1 MGNRGRKWRVIAL
14 AWLLVA
20 SMLGSLI
27 LPNFSGGKAA
37 AAVPLA
43 AGFGTSGIGAL
54 SAASASA
61 DTSGHWAGQTMAEWR
76 RLGLIDGFPDGSLRP
91 DQVISRIEFV
101 ALANRLFAY
110 KGTASLQFADVPG
123 NAWFAS
129 QVQAAVAAG
138 YINGFPDGTF
148 KPSRQLTRAEA
159 AVMLAKLVPAIE
171 RDGANALAAF
181 GDRGDVPV
189 YARASLGALVE
200 GGIVQGFADGTVRP
214 GGKLTRAEAIVLLDR
229 IRTQSAVGANGGIVP
244 APLRLTEAGVY
255 GPASGTA
262 AVGGDVVIDAPGITL
277 RNVTVRGNLTIGAA
291 VGEGDVDLK
300 GVAVGGS
307 TNLQGGGAHS
317 VHIND
322 SRLGTVVVE
331 KKDGLIRIVV
341 GGTTVI
347 ERMDVR
353 TDANV
358 ESDGTAESGGIA
370 GVSITT
376 AGEVSLSGRFG
387 KVEVAGDVLLTVGA
401 GTIGELQ
408 VAEGVKTAAIK
419 LGDGVSVERAELH
432 GGARF
437 TGAGTIGHAL
447 VDAADVRFETKPANV
462 EVTVRG
468 GAGGAGG
475 GNSGAGGGGS
485 NGGNGGGEPTPTPTS
500 TPTTAPTAT
509 PTTAPT
515 STPTP
520 TPPVD
525 TTVTVVPT
533 LVQARASSFKVALS
547 PAVPG
552 LTAANFALKD
562 AAGGTVEVTYAATL
576 DGGATYAAAAALTEG
591 ATYTLT
597 LAKTGYD
604 FGAGLPIVVPVTQPE
619 DVDVTASLVGAAAPS
634 GFTLALNGPVA
645 GLTAADLAL
654 THGGEP
660 VDIASADSAD
670 GGATYA
676 VVAALSAGERYLL
689 TIAKPGYRFGSALTI
704 DVPPEG
710 TEEIVVT
717 LAPSGAAGAAGLSVG
732 LSVPIPDL
740 SAGQFQLTH
749 GADSVAVTSAVT
761 EDGGATYAIAASL
774 IEGETYRLTIVKA
787 GYGFGSGLTFT
798 VPAGLVV
805 VTPSVNR
812 LSSSGFVLSLDKP
825 VPELEMDSFTIKDS
839 GETVVGI
846 NMLETESSH
855 TIVEVYAPLELGDT
869 YTVSLNKPGY
879 AFSEPLVLSVQAT
892 ESPSTIEWAT
902 YQGFSVRFGSPVAA
916 LTADRITLTGASG
929 AAVAVQGVQLAA
941 DGLSAVVTAD
951 LSAAG
956 AYGYRISVSDLVF
969 SGELEVPETIAVS
982 RYTTFES
989 VNYIDAGLRVHFSV
1003 PVPGLPAEAFE
1014 LTHRDGTP
1022 YALAS
1027 ATTDDGGR
1035 SYLLVPEQMTYSD
1048 YALDVHHAGYDFGG
1062 ALQIIRP
1069 TINNWGGLADLAAF
1083 IGLNPSVP
1091 TTMDNYRIADASGA
1105 PVTIKALIPMQNAF
1119 IATFDGAR
1127 GRSYDVT
1134 VVKEGYDF
1142 GGPHRINVYARNTI
1156 VDPSRTGFALALNP
1170 PVAIDTAHAFALYK
1184 VKDGAVVGS
1193 ALRIDSVKTSDNGA
1207 SYRFAAALTPGD
1219 YKLSVDADIEED
1231 SFYFTVP
1238 VVATMTV
1245 DHITD
1250 SGLTVNLSEA
1260 LSDLGA
1266 YSFELV
1272 HTDTGA
1278 PVAIDSATTTDQG
1291 RTYRLAAALTG
1302 GSYILKLPGHQPAEG
1317 VAFQADGTVDAG
1329 VPVVDRIA
1337 ADGFDLTFGSA
1348 VPGLM
1353 PANLDLRDAG
1363 GNRLSGVTLSTA
1375 NGGASYRVH
1384 VGLTSGRDYK
1394 LTLSKD
1400 FFRFA
1405 SPVTFHVGYFLSAT
1419 IVQTTLDGRI
1429 EVRFSSALPEAQYGG
1444 VFARD
1449 EAGNDY
1455 YPYEY
1460 AMAGGGTV
1468 YRLRLPAFSAA
1479 HTYSIALNPAAAPEL
1494 ADYAL
1499 TSPTFGFPT
1508 EISAADG
1515 TAAGLTVR
1523 FASPVDGLTG
1533 AGFIVRDA
1541 SGTAIPVTGAV
1552 SEDGGGSYAL
1562 TAALTPGKFYTV
1574 QYKSPSSY
1582 QLTKAVSF
1590 AVRKSLAPTIKNV
1603 TSTGFTLQFGEKVAG
1618 LKDAEVVLRDP
1629 NGSIVHTSLYSFS
1642 TTDQGLTYQFRYAVG
1657 QGALEPGAG
1666 YTLYVQRDEFALDA
1680 PLAFDIP
1687 IPANVLVS
1695 LTTSTE
1701 LLLGIGS
1708 YGGQELGLVKS
1719 SFDLRDSKGR
1729 PVSFA
1734 MADLGGGSYKLT
1746 GAFNA
1751 QETYT
1756 LTVSKPGYDFGKPL
1770 TFGLSIAVGITTMFQ
1785 NQQGFL
1791 LLLGMPIPDLAAAE
1805 IVVKDSGGTR
1815 YPASSAVSADGG
1827 ATYQVSVPLTA
1838 GKTYT
1843 VTIDKPNYTVKFTIP
1858 FSLNR
1863 RAASVDLVSVRG
1875 FRLNFDRAVNWSSEF
1890 KLVVMDDQGNAVK
1903 TSGIVS
1909 KDNGLSY
1916 EIDAPLVPDVNY
1928 TVTITKPGDDYGP
1941 GIPLIVRKAEATF
1954 GGLGAGGSRTFS
1966 LTLDRPI
1973 PDMRLGEFV
1982 LRRAS
1987 DGLRLPVLTAESTD
2001 GGTTYELSADFLQTE
2016 SYTIVPEKDGY
2027 AFGDP
2032 IPFSVPVFERT
2043 AITGASPR
2051 EIKVG
2056 FNPAV
2061 PGLDEGSFALRSG
2074 AGGTLP
2080 VGAVSTDDDGAT
2092 YRIVADYAG
2101 GETYTVTIAKA
2112 GYDFDEPLTADIPD
2126 AVTAAVSA
2134 VSETGATVSLSPAV
2148 GGLNAASFS
2157 LRDASGHAVAL
2168 TGATTTNGGASYMLT
2183 AGMTGGSNYTLTIA
2197 LSGYDFGNPMTL
2209 NVPIPVTA
2217 AYSDVRTSGL
2227 TIRLAAPVPGLTAS
2241 NATLLDQEGKPIAV
2255 AAMTT
2260 SDGGATYAVQAAL
2273 QAQQRYSLRLSK
2285 TGYDFGADT
2294 GFVVPLAV
2302 QADVAALLTTGF
2314 TIRLDRAVP
2323 GLTAGNLALKDSA
2336 GKAVPVS
2343 DWTAS
2348 ADGLSYQ
2355 AAAELVAHETYT
2367 LQLAANGYDFGP
2379 ALQREARPAL
2389 ALSASGVSDVGFV
2402 LELGDAVPSLK
2413 PDDVYLT
2420 DASGTRIRL
2429 NSVSFF
2435 DLSGASHTGRRFQVV
2450 YSLTRGEAYTID
2462 VRDPAHP
2469 TAAPL
2474 QVILPIQVQVQVSGI
2489 SKNGF
2494 ALAFN
2499 QAVPGLTADD
2509 IELLNEDGQPVAVGG
2524 AVAGDT
2530 AAKYA
2535 VDVKLTEGRAYT
2547 LKLNKTGY
2555 TFGSSGGTQVQ
2566 VPIAVTATV
2575 LNPNEAGFTI
2585 VLSEPVPDLDIKL
2598 FKPGFVNAYYDL
2610 KIATPDAG
2618 RTYQVGVS
2626 WPSDYP
2632 LTLALS
2638 KAGYDLGAD
2647 RTVQYAKKPPVMLQ
2661 AVSGADSASVLLTF
2675 DAPLVSMDTSAGFA
2689 LKIGGQ
2695 WQSGVKSYFV
2705 NATTVKLTWSGS
2717 LLRSTDELAVAYTGV
2732 NRVKGENGAFLAQFG
2747 GTPALNASSEL
2758 GLVQSYVDSWNADA
2772 PAAMLHGQFG
2782 RTAEETAKLLREGG
2796 FSAALYAAAVGKE
2809 YQLDFAALVKLLYEM
2824 DLDAQTAFSALRE
2837 KRYLPNT
2844 PDAWIAG
2851 FASGGYAPEEFAG
2864 SFRDAGYQTRD
2875 ILRGLKAAGAS
2886 AKAAAQTMNRA
2897 LHETGDAAVTQL
2909 RSLYGP
2915 ADTAGAVQGAYGLTD
2930 AGTMQALAAGGMS
2943 AADAA
2948 AAGKTLF
2955 AADAAT
2961 VAGLL
2966 SGAGYPAKA
2975 IGAAVRQLYT
2985 FADAA
2990 EAVRA
2995 LAQAGIAGADLYAAA
3010 SGIFSPADAAAAMLG
3025 QGMSAFDVAD
3035 AIRAAGGS
3043 AATAVA
3049 ALLGRGGDPET
3060 VARQVMGAWG
3070 TSLTMRET
3078 ASQLVQGGF
3087 GKTTAA
3093 TMLRTV
3099 YGADMASA
3107 YDAMEAMFHPWGF
3120 DAKGLFA
3127 TLLQGGYDPA
3137 AVADYFLKHVYVGR
3151 APVLENFLET
3161 AHYPLAAS
3169 LTYVHD
3175 AVTADGTAY
3184 TMKDAVRDMF
3194 ATGAW
3199 YSAAEALAA
3208 LRAAYAND
3216 AAEPANPTNLAA
3228 GLSERY
3234 PFYEYQEA
3242 LISQFGQT
3250 MPAWIEQQTAN
3261 CACDAGKLAKDA
3273 KFLFGASSIG
3283 DITLTLSAT
3292 GKFTLAQIIE
3302 GTIALYPGS
3311 SRESQ
3316 MSALTA
3322 VLSGSGYPIGDLAAV
3337 YDSEGWDWIKVFSR
3351 YGIAAK
3357 EAALYLQ
3364 SKGLTEDQ
3372 IVVRL
3377 RPYPLKDIALV
3388 LREQYGLDES
3398 SAIAALL
3405 AVQFYD
3411 QDAIGSAVAWAFG
3424 GNPVALWVKTLKAQG
3439 ASAGSVINLLAS
3451 RYTEYR
3457 DPSVSGPALV
3467 RGGYS
3472 MDEVMQALI
3481 ARSSNPNLQNT
3492 IAVLKSL
3499 YAQEQVTVGQLLAA
3513 SGSKTPADGIG
3524 FMKNAKYSLAEIARS
3539 LKSYYGLDS
3548 GEAARLLTDAYPYEL
3563 TKVIQTVAGIYGD
3576 SKTAVAAAALAA
3588 EGISTLDAAIPYLR
3602 DAGFSL
3608 QDIAAIARDHFDAPL
3623 GRAAQA
3629 LLAQSSESDSVV
3641 LYAAAGVYGQ
3651 TVEHAIRELL
3661 TAGGQS
3667 SFADAIAF
3675 IYAQQRFDLRTG
3687 ARLAKEEYG
3696 LSSGEA
3702 LQAFRA
3708 FGMYPDKEVVA
3719 TVAGVYG
3726 TSGDASVVDSLA
3738 ASGMDTL
3745 ANAVSYLLRMN
3756 FDLRSIVRVGREH
3769 YGLTQGQTAA
3779 QLDASGFFDG
3789 DGSDVV
3795 AAIASVYGQTM
3806 SETLVAVLD
3815 GLGATT
3821 FEAAIPD
3828 LRAANLTL
3836 DDLVLAARDH
3846 YRLTAGQTLG
3856 ALLPIASY
3864 QAGAVTAA
3872 VLEYYGKPFAES
3884 AGDLLRGADAV
3895 KLEDGAP
3902 ILRQMGYSLKEIVE
3916 ASRSYYGLSAEQT
3929 ADGLAALDFDSASL
3943 IATAVADVYAPASA
3957 ADADAVLAGGEE
3969 IADPSAAVRLLW
3981 QAGIPLADI
3990 AGALGRHYSLA
4001 QGEIAEVLAGTA
4013 LFDPTTIVYV
4023 LTAGADGLTGTA
4035 VAAVLS
4041 AVGVDSAA
4049 EAAGMLRQAGYGATD
4064 IAVALL
4070 NGYAQSEA
4078 ETKTILSGLGV
4089 YTAQTI
4095 EAAVNQARGQ
4105 GPTSADLLSDVLEL
4119 YGVKTPEGA
4128 VAFLKQ
4134 TNNSLADIALQ
4145 LKNRYQVD
4153 AARATELLKPYDQ
4166 AGDIALAIAAVYYAD
4181 TNLSYLKQM
4190 VPAAYAGNP
4199 TNMAGYMSGKFPLS
4213 DIVLALK
4220 LLFGLDALGAKDA
4233 MINVDASP
4241 DQING
4246 KIAEVYGVD
4255 PVLALLT
4262 RMKAQG
4268 ASASDL
4274 AVEMQRNGKLE
4285 IGDRYLVDT
4294 LAALGYDGATIL
4306 NLRYRSFNR
4315 VLKNEG
4321 TIEEQAALLVRFGVN
4336 TPAAMADFLMYKSYG
4351 GGSAGALPMMR
4362 IMRAGLP
4369 NASISDI
4376 ALAVAGYG
4384 FGRLAIENAM
4394 LAMDELSG
4402 AIAEEAILKRLGYSA
4417 YDAAGFVSRM
4427 FPSNNDQLRLLA
4439 LNGYK
4444 LTDYLQYAYNG
4455 AESVAYLKQTGLGAT
4470 DIAVAIVQSGASNN
4484 YSIIAQN
4491 LKQGGFT
4498 DLNEIVKAIFKAGI
4512 RPEWIPDYIRSM
4524 APMLDIAQA
4533 MANTGE
4539 ISLTVIVQALQIAQM
4554 NNKQIY
4560 DIIKAISKNEQAAF
4574 LGELSAVER
4583 RALGDD
4589 EAAIIVTLGTL
4600 RGSGFSAHESAD
4612 LLTNE
4617 MGDWMKA
4624 TALLILTGYEW
4635 DDALGA
4641 VWDEYRGAIGF
4652 FILRSMMGSTI
4663 SNFMKDFQSYWKIG
4677 KIVLRIVKREVS

>member
-1 MGNRGRKWRVIAL
+1 
-14 AWLLVA
+14 
-20 SMLGSLI
+20 MLGSLI
-27 LPNFSGGKAA
+27 LPNFGGGAA
-37 AAVPLA
+37 AAATPQA

-54 SAASASA
+54 AAGAASA
-61 DTSGHWAGQTMAEWR
+61 DTAGHWAGETMAEWQS
-76 RLGLIDGFPDGSLRP
+76 LGLIAGFQDGTLRP

-101 ALANRLFAY
+101 ALVNRLFAY

-123 NAWFAS
+123 NAWYAP
-129 QVQAAVAAG
+129 QAQAAVAAG

-148 KPSRQLTRAEA
+148 KPNRQLSRAEA
-159 AVMLAKLVPAIE
+159 AVMLAKLVPAVE
-171 RDGANALAAF
+171 RDGANALGAF
-181 GDRGDVPV
+181 GDRGDVPA
-189 YARASLGALVE
+189 YARAALGALVE
-200 GGIVQGFADGTVRP
+200 GGIVHGFADGTVRP
-214 GGKLTRAEAIVLLDR
+214 GGKLTRAEAVVLLDR
-229 IRTQSAVGANGGIVP
+229 IRTQSAIGANGGIVP
-244 APLRLTEAGVY
+244 AALRLAAGGTY
-255 GPASGTA
+255 GPASGIVEVA
-262 AVGGDVVIDAPGITL
+262 GDVVIDAPGITL
-277 RNVTVRGNLTIGAA
+277 RNVKVRGNLTVGAA
-291 VGEGDVDLK
+291 VGEGDVYLK
-300 GVAVGGS
+300 GVAVSGS

-317 VHIND
+317 VHIDD
-322 SRLGTVVVE
+322 SRLGTVFVE
-331 KKDGLIRIVV
+331 KKDGRIRIVV

-347 ERMDVR
+347 EQMDVR
-353 TDANV
+353 TDANI
-358 ESDGTAESGGIA
+358 ESAGTAGIA
-370 GVSITT
+370 GIAGISITA
-376 AGEVSLSGRFG
+376 AGEVELSGSFG
-387 KVEVAGDVLLTVGA
+387 KVEVAGDVKLTVSE

-408 VAEGVKTAAIK
+408 VAEGVKSAAIK
-419 LGDGVSVERAELH
+419 LGDGVAVTNAELH
-432 GGARF
+432 GGTQI

-447 VDAADVRFETKPANV
+447 VDAADVRFETQPAKV
-462 EVTVRG
+462 DVTERG
-468 GAGGAGG
+468 GAAGGTGGAGSSG
-475 GNSGAGGGGS
+475 G
-485 NGGNGGGEPTPTPTS
+485 NGGNGGNGGVQPTAA
-500 TPTTAPTAT
+500 PTTAP
-509 PTTAPT
+509 
-515 STPTP
+515 TPTP

-533 LVQARASSFKVALS
+533 LVQARAAGFKVALS

-552 LTAANFALKD
+552 LAAANFVLKD
-562 AAGGTVEVTYAATL
+562 AAGGIVAVTYAATL
-576 DGGATYAAAAALTEG
+576 DGGASYAAAATLTEG
-591 ATYTLT
+591 ATYTLA
-597 LAKTGYD
+597 LAKTGYS
-604 FGAGLPIVVPVTQPE
+604 FGAGLSIAVPVTPPQ
-619 DVDVTASLVGAAAPS
+619 DVDVSASLVGAAATS
-634 GFTLALNGPVA
+634 GFTLALNGRVA
-645 GLTAADLAL
+645 GLTAANLTL
-654 THGGEP
+654 THAGEP
-660 VDIASADSAD
+660 VDIVSADSAD

-676 VVAALSAGERYLL
+676 VVAALTAGERYAL
-689 TIAKPGYRFGSALTI
+689 TIAKPGYRFGEALTI

-710 TEEIVVT
+710 TDAIAVT
-717 LAPSGAAGAAGLSVG
+717 PSLSGVASATGFSVSLSV
-732 LSVPIPDL
+732 SVPDL
-740 SAGQFQLTH
+740 TAAQFGLTH
-749 GADSVAVTSAVT
+749 GGDSVAVTSAVST
-761 EDGGATYAIAASL
+761 DGGATYAIAAAMA
-774 IEGETYRLTIVKA
+774 EGETYRLTIAKP
-787 GYGFGSGLTFT
+787 GYSFGSGLNVT

-812 LSSSGFVLSLDKP
+812 LSSSGFILSLDKP

-839 GETVVGI
+839 GETAVGI

-869 YTVSLNKPGY
+869 YTVSLKKPGY
-879 AFSEPLVLSVQAT
+879 AFGEPLVLSVQAT
-892 ESPSTIEWAT
+892 ESPSTIEWVS
-902 YQGFSVRFGSPVAA
+902 YQSFSVRFGSPIAD
-916 LTADRITLTGASG
+916 LPADRIALTGASG
-929 AAVAVQGVQLAA
+929 EPVAVQGVQLAA

-956 AYGYRISVSDLVF
+956 AYGYRIAVGDLVY
-969 SGELEVPETIAVS
+969 SGEIDVPETIAVS

-989 VNYIDAGLRVHFSV
+989 VNYVDQGLRVHFSV
-1003 PVPGLPAEAFE
+1003 PVQGLPLEAFE

-1048 YALDVHHAGYDFGG
+1048 YALDVRHAGYDFGG

-1091 TTMDNYRIADASGA
+1091 TTMDNYRITDASGA
-1105 PVTIKALIPMQNAF
+1105 AVTIKALIPMQNAF
-1119 IATFDGAR
+1119 VATFDGAR
-1127 GRSYDVT
+1127 GRGYDVT

-1142 GGPHRINVYARNTI
+1142 GGAHRINVYARNTI
-1156 VDPSRTGFALALNP
+1156 VDPSSTGFTLALNP

-1184 VKDGAVVGS
+1184 AKDGATVGS
-1193 ALRIDSVKTSDNGA
+1193 ALRIDSVKTTDNGA

-1219 YKLSVDADIEED
+1219 YKLSVDADIDED
-1231 SFYFTVP
+1231 SFYFKVP

-1245 DHITD
+1245 DHITE

-1260 LSDLGA
+1260 LGDLDA
-1266 YSFELV
+1266 YSFALV
-1272 HTDTGA
+1272 QADTGA
-1278 PVAIDSATTTDQG
+1278 SVAIDSATTADQG

-1302 GSYILKLPGHQPAEG
+1302 GSYVLKLPGHLPAEG

-1329 VPVVDRIA
+1329 VPVASRIGP
-1337 ADGFDLTFGSA
+1337 DGFDLTFDSA
-1348 VPGLM
+1348 VPGLL
-1353 PANLDLRDAG
+1353 PADLDLRDANG
-1363 GNRLSGVTLSTA
+1363 SRASGLTLSTA

-1429 EVRFSSALPEAQYGG
+1429 EVRFSSALPQAQYGG

-1455 YPYEY
+1455 HPYEY

-1468 YRLRLPAFSAA
+1468 YRLRLPSFSPA

-1523 FASPVDGLTG
+1523 FATPVDGLTG
-1533 AGFIVRDA
+1533 ANFIVRDG
-1541 SGTAIPVTGAV
+1541 SGTAIPATGA
-1552 SEDGGGSYAL
+1552 STGDGGGSYAL

-1574 QYKSPSSY
+1574 QYKSPSTY
-1582 QLTKAVSF
+1582 QQTQPVSF

-1618 LKDAEVVLRDP
+1618 LKGAEVVLRDP
-1629 NGSIVHTSLYSFS
+1629 NGDVLGTHLYSFS
-1642 TTDQGLTYQFRYAVG
+1642 TADQGLSYQFRFTVG

-1666 YTLYVQRDEFALDA
+1666 YTLDVQRDEFALDA
-1680 PLAFDIP
+1680 PLAFGIP
-1687 IPANVLVS
+1687 IPGNVLVS
-1695 LTTSTE
+1695 LTTSTD
-1701 LLLGIGS
+1701 LLLSIGS
-1708 YGGQELGLVKS
+1708 YSGEELALAKS
-1719 SFDLRDSKGR
+1719 NFDLRDSKGR

-1734 MADLGGGSYKLT
+1734 AADLGGGSYKLT
-1746 GAFNA
+1746 GAFDA

-1770 TFGLSIAVGITTMFQ
+1770 TFGLSIAVGITAMFQ

-1791 LLLGMPIPDLAAAE
+1791 LLLGTPIPDLAAAE
-1805 IVVKDSGGTR
+1805 IVVKDGGGTR
-1815 YPASSAVSADGG
+1815 YPVSSAVSADGG
-1827 ATYQVSVPLTA
+1827 VTYQVSVPLTA

-1863 RAASVDLVSVRG
+1863 RAASVDMASVRG
-1875 FRLNFDRAVNWSSEF
+1875 FRLNFDRAVSWSSE
-1890 KLVVMDDQGNAVK
+1890 LALRIADEQGNAVA
-1903 TSGIVS
+1903 THGIVS
-1909 KDNGLSY
+1909 DDKGLTYKIS
-1916 EIDAPLVPDVNY
+1916 ATLVPDTNY
-1928 TVTITKPGDDYGP
+1928 IVTLTKPGDDYGP
-1941 GIPLIVRKAEATF
+1941 GMPLVVRKAEATF
-1954 GGLGAGGSRTFS
+1954 GGLGAEGSRTFS
-1966 LTLDRPI
+1966 LTLDPPI

-1987 DGLRLPVLTAESTD
+1987 DGLRLPVLTADSTD
-2001 GGTTYELSADFLQTE
+2001 GGATYTLSADFLQTE

-2043 AITGASPR
+2043 AVTGASPR
-2051 EIKVG
+2051 EIRVG

-2080 VGAVSTDDDGAT
+2080 VDKATTDDGGAT

-2101 GETYTVTIAKA
+2101 GQTYTVTVARA
-2112 GYDFDEPLTADIPD
+2112 GYDFGDPLTADIPD
-2126 AVTAAVSA
+2126 AVAAAVSA
-2134 VSETGATVSLSPAV
+2134 VSETGVTVTLAPAV
-2148 GGLNAASFS
+2148 GGLSAASFS

-2168 TGATTTNGGASYMLT
+2168 TDASTANGGTYKLT
-2183 AGMTGGSNYTLTIA
+2183 AGLTGGSSYTLTIA
-2197 LSGYDFGNPMTL
+2197 LAGYDFGSAMTL

-2217 AYSDVRTSGL
+2217 AYSDVRTTGL
-2227 TIRLAAPVPGLTAS
+2227 TIRLAAPVPGLGAS
-2241 NATLLDQEGKPIAV
+2241 NVTLLDQDGAPIAV
-2255 AAMTT
+2255 TALTA
-2260 SDGGATYAVQAAL
+2260 SDGGAAYSVEAEL
-2273 QAQQRYSLRLSK
+2273 QAQRRYSLRLAK
-2285 TGYDFGADT
+2285 TGYDFGADA
-2294 GFVVPLAV
+2294 GFIVPLAV
-2302 QADVAALLTTGF
+2302 QAEVSALLTTGF
-2314 TIRLDRAVP
+2314 AIRLNQPVP
-2323 GLTAGNLALKDSA
+2323 GLTAGNLTLKDSA
-2336 GKAVPVS
+2336 GKAIAVTA
-2343 DWTAS
+2343 WTAS
-2348 ADGLSYQ
+2348 EDGLSYH
-2355 AAAELVAHETYT
+2355 AAAELAAHETYA

-2389 ALSASGVSDVGFV
+2389 ALSSSSVSDVGFV
-2402 LELGDAVPSLK
+2402 LDLGDAVPNLK

-2420 DASGTRIRL
+2420 DASGARIKL
-2429 NSVSFF
+2429 NATSFF
-2435 DLSGASHTGRRFQVV
+2435 DLSGASHTGRLYQVV
-2450 YSLTRGEAYTID
+2450 YSLTRGETYTID
-2462 VRDPAHP
+2462 VRDAAHP
-2469 TAAPL
+2469 AAAPL
-2474 QVILPIQVQVQVSGI
+2474 QVILPIQVQAQVAGI

-2494 ALAFN
+2494 TLGFN

-2509 IELLNEDGQPVAVGG
+2509 IELLNEDGQPVAVGR

-2535 VDVKLTEGRAYT
+2535 VDVKLTEGRTYT
-2547 LKLNKTGY
+2547 LKLNKKGY
-2555 TFGSSGGTQVQ
+2555 SFGAAGGTQIQ

-2575 LNPNEAGFTI
+2575 LNPNESGFAI

-2598 FKPGFVNAYYDL
+2598 FKPGYFNAYYDL
-2610 KIATPDAG
+2610 TIATPDEG

-2638 KAGYDLGAD
+2638 KPGYALGAD
-2647 RTVQYAKKPPVMLQ
+2647 QTVQYAKKPPVMLR
-2661 AVSGADSASVLLTF
+2661 AVSGADSASVLLAF
-2675 DAPLVSMDTSAGFA
+2675 DAPLVSMEASAGFT
-2689 LKIGGQ
+2689 LKINGQ

-2732 NRVKGENGAFLAQFG
+2732 NRVKGVNGAFLAQFG
-2747 GTPALNASSEL
+2747 ATPALNASSEL
-2758 GLVQSYVDSWNADA
+2758 GLVQSYVDSRNADA
-2772 PAAMLHGQFG
+2772 PAAALHGQFG
-2782 RTAEETAKLLREGG
+2782 RTALDAAKLLREGG

-2809 YQLDFAALVKLLYEM
+2809 YQLDFAAVIKLLYEM
-2824 DLDAQTAFSALRE
+2824 DTDAPTAFGALRD

-2844 PDAWIAG
+2844 PDTWIAG
-2851 FASGGYAPEEFAG
+2851 FANAGYAPEEFAG

-2875 ILRGLKAAGAS
+2875 IVRGLKAAGAS
-2886 AKAAAQTMNRA
+2886 AAAAAIAMNRA
-2897 LHETGDAAVTQL
+2897 LHETGDSAVAQL
-2909 RSLYGP
+2909 RSLYSP
-2915 ADTAGAVQGAYGLTD
+2915 ALTAGAVQGAYGLTD
-2930 AGTMQALAAGGMS
+2930 AGTVQALSAGGMS

-2948 AAGKTLF
+2948 AAVKSLY

-2961 VAGLL
+2961 AAGLL
-2966 SGAGYPAKA
+2966 SGAGYAAKA
-2975 IGAAVRQLYT
+2975 IGEAVRQLYA

-2995 LAQAGIAGADLYAAA
+2995 LAQAGLAGAELYAAA
-3010 SGIFSPADAAAAMLG
+3010 SGIFSPTNAAAAMLG
-3025 QGMSAFDVAD
+3025 EGLSAFDVAD
-3035 AIRAAGGS
+3035 AIRASGGG

-3049 ALLGRGGDPET
+3049 ALLSRGGDPEAI
-3060 VARQVMGAWG
+3060 ARQVMSAWG
-3070 TSLTMRET
+3070 TSLTLRET
-3078 ASQLVQGGF
+3078 ASQFVQGGF
-3087 GKTTAA
+3087 SKIQAA

-3099 YGADMASA
+3099 YGADTASA
-3107 YDAMEAMFHPWGF
+3107 FDAVEPMFHPWGF
-3120 DAKGLFA
+3120 DAKGLFT

-3137 AVADYFLKHVYVGR
+3137 EVADYFLKHVYAGI
-3151 APVLENFLET
+3151 APVLENFLED
-3161 AHYPLAAS
+3161 ARYPLPAS

-3175 AVTADGTAY
+3175 AVTKGGAAY
-3184 TMKDAVRDMF
+3184 AMKDAVRDMF
-3194 ATGAW
+3194 ATGAF
-3199 YSAAEALAA
+3199 YSAEQALAA

-3216 AAEPANPTNLAA
+3216 AAEPANPANLAA
-3228 GLSERY
+3228 GMSERY
-3234 PFYEYQEA
+3234 SFYDYQRA

-3250 MPAWIEQQTAN
+3250 MPMWIERQTAN
-3261 CACDAGKLAKDA
+3261 CACDAAKLAKDA

-3292 GKFTLAQIIE
+3292 GKFTLEQLIE
-3302 GTIALYPGS
+3302 GTIALYPGN

-3364 SKGLTEDQ
+3364 SKGMSEDQ
-3372 IVVRL
+3372 VIVKL

-3398 SAIAALL
+3398 DAIAALL
-3405 AVQFYD
+3405 AAQFYD
-3411 QDAIGSAVAWAFG
+3411 QDEIGSAVAWAFG

-3457 DPSVSGPALV
+3457 DPSVSGPALI
-3467 RGGYS
+3467 RGGYG

-3499 YAQEQVTVGQLLAA
+3499 YAQDQVTVAQLLAA
-3513 SGSKTPADGIG
+3513 SGSAAPADGIG
-3524 FMKNAKYSLAEIARS
+3524 FLKNAKYSQAEIARS

-3548 GEAARLLTDAYPYEL
+3548 GEAARLLADAYPYEL

-3576 SKTAVAAAALAA
+3576 SKAAVAAAALAA

-3608 QDIAAIARDHFDAPL
+3608 QDIAAIARDHFGAPL
-3623 GRAAQA
+3623 GRTAQA
-3629 LLAQSSESDSVV
+3629 LLAQSSESDSIV

-3696 LSSGEA
+3696 LSSGQA

-3708 FGMYPDKEVVA
+3708 FGMYPDKDVVA

-3726 TSGDASVVDSLA
+3726 MSGDASVVDSLEA
-3738 ASGMDTL
+3738 GGMQTL
-3745 ANAVSYLLRMN
+3745 TDAVSYLLRMN
-3756 FDLRSIVRVGREH
+3756 FDLRSIVRVGQAH
-3769 YGLTQGQTAA
+3769 YGLTQGQAA
-3779 QLDASGFFDG
+3779 SALDASGFFDG

-3806 SETLVAVLD
+3806 SEALVAVLD
-3815 GLGATT
+3815 GLGANT

-3828 LRAANLTL
+3828 LLAANLTL

-3856 ALLPIASY
+3856 ALLPIASFT
-3864 QAGAVTAA
+3864 AGAVTAA
-3872 VLEYYGKPFAES
+3872 VLEYYGKPFTES
-3884 AGDLLRGADAV
+3884 AGDLLRDAGAAN
-3895 KLEDGAP
+3895 LQDGAP
-3902 ILRQMGYSLKEIVE
+3902 LLRQMGYSLKEIVA
-3916 ASRSYYGLSAEQT
+3916 ASRSFYGLSAEQT
-3929 ADGLAALDFDSASL
+3929 ADGLAELDFDSASL
-3943 IATAVADVYAPASA
+3943 IAAAVADVFAPASS

-4001 QGEIAEVLAGTA
+4001 QGEIAEVLAAAA
-4013 LFDPTTIVYV
+4013 LFDPATIVYV
-4023 LTAGADGLTGTA
+4023 LTAGADGLTGAA

-4049 EAAGMLRQAGYGATD
+4049 DAAGMLRQAGYGATD
-4064 IAVALL
+4064 IAGALM
-4070 NGYAQSEA
+4070 NGYAQSETD
-4078 ETKTILSGLGV
+4078 TKTILSGLGV

-4105 GPTSADLLSDVLEL
+4105 GPTSADLLSDVLDL
-4119 YGVKTPEGA
+4119 YGVTTPEGA
-4128 VAFLKQ
+4128 VAFLKR

-4199 TNMAGYMSGKFPLS
+4199 ANMAGYMSGKFPLS

-4233 MINVDASP
+4233 MINVDAAP

-4255 PVLALLT
+4255 PVLALLA

-4268 ASASDL
+4268 SSASDL

-4285 IGDRYLVDT
+4285 ISDRYLVDT
-4294 LAALGYDGATIL
+4294 LASLGYDGATIL

-4321 TIEEQAALLVRFGVN
+4321 TIQEQAALLVRFGVN
-4336 TPAAMADFLMYKSYG
+4336 TPAAIADFLMYKSYG
-4351 GGSAGALPMMR
+4351 GSSAGVLSMMQ

-4369 NASISDI
+4369 NASISEI

-4384 FGRLAIENAM
+4384 FGRLPIENAM
-4394 LAMDELSG
+4394 QAMGELSG
-4402 AIAEEAILKRLGYSA
+4402 GIAEEGILKQLGYSA

-4444 LTDYLQYAYNG
+4444 LTDYLRYAYNG
-4455 AESVAYLKQTGLGAT
+4455 AESVAYLKQTGLSAT

-4498 DLNEIVKAIFKAGI
+4498 DLNEIVKAIYKAGI

-4533 MANTGE
+4533 MANTEE
-4539 ISLTVIVQALQIAQM
+4539 ISLTVIVKALQIAEV

-4583 RALGDD
+4583 KALDDD
-4589 EAAIIVTLGTL
+4589 EVAIIVTLGTL
-4600 RGSGFSAHESAD
+4600 RGAGFSAHESAD

-4663 SNFMKDFQSYWKIG
+4663 SNFMKDFQNYWKIG
-4677 KIVLRIVKREVS
+4677 KIVMRIVKREVS